1 MQQQPN
7 DLLIT
12 LIQTSLHWEDPAAN
26 RQMFSKHFD
35 SIKEETHV
43 IVLPEMFS
51 TGFTMNAKTVA
62 EKMDG
67 QTVLWMTQEAKR
79 KKCVITGS
87 LLIEEAGNYFNR
99 LFWMN
104 PDGDFLTYDKRH
116 LFRLSGEEK
125 VFTAGNKKI
134 IVELNGWKICP
145 LVCYDLRFP
154 VWSRRTAEADYDVLI
169 YAANWP
175 QKRIYAWN
183 QLLPAR
189 AIENQSYVIGVN
201 RWGNDG
207 NNAEHPG
214 CSAAIDFKGEKLNR
228 NESGEFIETV
238 SLSFEALQQFRNHFA
253 FHRDADTFRLENGE

>member
-1 MQQQPN
+1 
-7 DLLIT
+7 
-12 LIQTSLHWEDPAAN
+12 
-26 RQMFSKHFD
+26 MFSKHFD
-35 SIKEETHV
+35 SIHEETDI

-51 TGFTMNAKTVA
+51 TGFTMNTAAAETMNGETV
-62 EKMDG
+62 EWLKLE
-67 QTVLWMTQEAKR
+67 TKR

-87 LLIEEAGNYFNR
+87 LLIGDGGKYFNR
-99 LFWMN
+99 LFWVK
-104 PDGDFLTYDKRH
+104 PDGNFLTYDKRH

-125 VFTAGNKKI
+125 VFTAGSKKL

-154 VWSRRTAEADYDVLI
+154 VWSRRTTKDDYDVLI

-175 QKRIYAWN
+175 QKRIAAWN
-183 QLLPAR
+183 QLLPTR

-201 RWGNDG
+201 RWGRDG

-214 CSAAIDFKGEKLNR
+214 YSAALDFTGKKLNV

-238 SLSFEALQQFRNHFA
+238 SLSHSAMDQFRKQFP
-253 FHRDADTFRLENGE
+253 FHLDADEFKLGE